1 MVGTGISF
9 EYSAYESGLD
19 RFVHPGKGDF
29 VGRDALLACQ
39 KRGFANA
46 FVTLEVHDFAD
57 ADALGNNPI

>member
-1 MVGTGISF
+1 V
-9 EYSAYESGLD
+9 
-19 RFVHPGKGDF
+19 
-29 VGRDALLACQ
+29 ACQ